1 MYFSIDD
8 TIVALSSATGSS
20 ARGIIRLSGPDAL
33 ALAEQFFTPASNQHD
48 LSKKTSHLRLRGQIK
63 LTDQQSCPGQLYIFR
78 EPNTYTGQDLAEL
91 HLPGSPALLRMIIEK
106 LLAVG
111 ARQANPGEFTA
122 RAFFNGRM
130 DLSEAEAVGKLVTA
144 RSDAQLRGAERLL
157 DGALRKRCSAI
168 TAEIAD
174 LLALIETDIDFS
186 DQEIDLVNWPEV
198 QGQISAVGDDLGR
211 LLKNS
216 LSWEQLEHLP
226 QVVLAGPANAGKSC
240 LANALL
246 EMDRSI
252 VDSIAGTTRDLLS
265 SPLHLEHGECLLIDT
280 AGLGLV
286 SDLLA
291 EESQELARRA
301 MINCDLLIW
310 VIDAADQRS
319 AEMMAADLELLA
331 EIAVDTQRGAK
342 AVVKRN
348 FLIVANKIDLC
359 NTVPGRLELIRQLSI
374 AQGLS
379 EQSEVIGISALRGD
393 NLGEL
398 KQAIEGILHGAIVD
412 SPGEVLALTVRQR
425 LEMEGAADCVKKA
438 LELLSEQ
445 QSVQAELIALELRAG
460 LDHLGAISGAVVT
473 EDVLGRI
480 FSRFCVGK

>member
-1 MYFSIDD
+1 
-8 TIVALSSATGSS
+8 
-20 ARGIIRLSGPDAL
+20 
-33 ALAEQFFTPASNQHD
+33 
-48 LSKKTSHLRLRGQIK
+48 
-63 LTDQQSCPGQLYIFR
+63 
-78 EPNTYTGQDLAEL
+78 
-91 HLPGSPALLRMIIEK
+91 
-106 LLAVG
+106 
-111 ARQANPGEFTA
+111 
-122 RAFFNGRM
+122 M
-130 DLSEAEAVGKLVTA
+130 DLSEAEAVGELVTA

-168 TAEIAD
+168 TAEIAEI
-174 LLALIETDIDFS
+174 LALIEADIDFS
-186 DQEIDLVNWPEV
+186 DQEIDLVNWPDV
-198 QGQISAVGDDLGR
+198 KKQIAAVGDDLER

-226 QVVLAGPANAGKSC
+226 QVVLAGPVNAGKSC

-265 SPLHLEHGECLLIDT
+265 GPLHMEHGECLLIDT
-280 AGLGLV
+280 AGLGAV
-286 SDLLA
+286 IDLLA
-291 EESQELARRA
+291 KESQELTRRA

-310 VIDAADQRS
+310 VIDADDQRS
-319 AEMMAADLELLA
+319 AETMEADLELLA
-331 EIAVDTQRGAK
+331 GIITETQRGTR
-342 AVVKRN
+342 AVISRN
-348 FLIVANKIDLC
+348 LLIVANKIDLC
-359 NTVPGRLELIRQLSI
+359 SAAVNRLDQIRQI
-374 AQGLS
+374 TTAKGLID
-379 EQSEVIGISALRGD
+379 QSKVMGISALRGD

-438 LELLSEQ
+438 LELLAEQ
-445 QSVQAELIALELRAG
+445 QSVPVELIALELRTG

-473 EDVLGRI
+473 EEVLGKI

>member
-8 TIVALSSATGSS
+8 TIVALSSAMGSS
-20 ARGIIRLSGPDAL
+20 ARGIVRLSGPDAF
-33 ALAEQFFTPASNQHD
+33 ALTEQFFTSASSQPD
-48 LSKKTSHLRLRGQIK
+48 FSKKTSHLRLRGQIK

-78 EPNTYTGQDLAEL
+78 EPNSYTGQNLAEL

-130 DLSEAEAVGKLVTA
+130 DLSEAEAVGELVTA
-144 RSDAQLRGAERLL
+144 RSDAQLRGAKRLL
-157 DGALRKRCSAI
+157 DGALRKRCAAI

-174 LLALIETDIDFS
+174 LLALIEADIDFS
-186 DQEIDLVNWPEV
+186 DQEIDLVNWPDV
-198 QGQISAVGDDLGR
+198 RGKITAVEDDLEL

-240 LANALL
+240 LTNALL

-252 VDSIAGTTRDLLS
+252 VDSMAGTTRDLLS
-265 SPLHLEHGECLLIDT
+265 GPLHLEHGECLLIDT
-280 AGLGLV
+280 AGLGPV

-291 EESQELARRA
+291 AESQELTRQA
-301 MINCDLLIW
+301 MMNCDLLIW
-310 VIDAADQRS
+310 IIDAADQRS
-319 AEMMAADLELLA
+319 AEMVAADLKLLA
-331 EIAVDTQRGAK
+331 EIAVDAQYGTRA
-342 AVVKRN
+342 AVKKN
-348 FLIVANKIDLC
+348 FLIVANKIDRC
-359 NTVPGRLELIRQLSI
+359 GKIPMRLKLISQLSI

-379 EQSEVIGISALRGD
+379 DQGKVIGISAPRGD
-393 NLGEL
+393 NLGVL
-398 KQAIEGILHGAIVD
+398 KRMIEDILHGAIVD

-425 LEMEGAADCVKKA
+425 LEMEAAADCVKKA
-438 LELLSEQ
+438 LELLSEHQ
-445 QSVQAELIALELRAG
+445 TKPAELVALELRAG
-460 LDHLGAISGAVVT
+460 LDHLGAISGEVVT
-473 EDVLGRI
+473 EEVLGRI